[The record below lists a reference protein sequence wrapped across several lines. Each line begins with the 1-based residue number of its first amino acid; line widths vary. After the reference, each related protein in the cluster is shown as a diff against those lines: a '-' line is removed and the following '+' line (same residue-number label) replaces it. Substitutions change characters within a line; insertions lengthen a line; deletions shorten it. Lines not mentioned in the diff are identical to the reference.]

1 VTGRTTFRTC
11 AAVLGCAL
19 VGLVLAGPAAATSR
33 SFTIVNLSSHAL
45 ELETVKGLSYHFGF
59 EGRPRD
65 GERLM
70 PGGVHDWELQ
80 DGWTVGTLWTGVEVG
95 YRVVGEGAAF
105 RAQLW
110 LDGLYVN
117 SWCGMDYGSCTAGR
131 SRVEVRDPPGTVV
144 DVPPADQAQRLREL
158 CTNTSLA
165 QCSFTPVAR
174 AARYLPT
181 LVASRVVGNCDREDA
196 LETSVAADHT
206 VQATNSIGASADPGA
221 ATSFIFAKAKDAF
234 ERAYGPWLLERR
246 YSSTM
251 AIRVAPRHLGW
262 IAATLPVLRDT
273 GAFSLGLGET
283 TFTLR
288 GPYFD
293 TPDPSRVG
301 RLFAQ
306 DRPMTAEEE
315 AACTQASSTLLTR
328 SPSAVM
334 LHRSGTAGDDL
345 MEGKAES
352 NTLRGLRGDD
362 RLRGGHGHD
371 ALHGGRGH
379 DVLHGGPGRDALH
392 GGPGRDAL
400 HGGPG
405 RDALHG
411 GRGADRLTD
420 RSGATRVWTGTATG
434 AGTDVVDVRDGRG
447 DDVVRCGSS
456 RSRVIGDPGDR
467 VTGRCGTV
475 RLLPRQD
482 R

>member
-1 VTGRTTFRTC
+1 
-11 AAVLGCAL
+11 
-19 VGLVLAGPAAATSR
+19 
-33 SFTIVNLSSHAL
+33 
-45 ELETVKGLSYHFGF
+45 
-59 EGRPRD
+59 
-65 GERLM
+65 
-70 PGGVHDWELQ
+70 
-80 DGWTVGTLWTGVEVG
+80 
-95 YRVVGEGAAF
+95 VV
-105 RAQLW
+105 
-110 LDGLYVN
+110 
-117 SWCGMDYGSCTAGR
+117 
-131 SRVEVRDPPGTVV
+131 VRDPPGTVV
-144 DVPPADQAQRLREL
+144 DVPAAEQAQRLREL
-158 CTNTSLA
+158 CTSTSFA
-165 QCSFTPVAR
+165 QCGFTPDTR
-174 AARYLPT
+174 AATYLPT

-221 ATSFIFAKAKDAF
+221 ATNFIFAKARDAV
-234 ERAYGPWLLERR
+234 EQAYGAWLLERR

-251 AIRVAPRHLGW
+251 ALRVPPRHLGW
-262 IAATLPVLRDT
+262 VAATLPVLRDT
-273 GAFSLGLGET
+273 GTFALRLGET

-301 RLFAQ
+301 RLSVQ

-315 AACTQASSTLLTR
+315 SACAQTTSTLLTR
-328 SPSAVM
+328 APSAVT
-334 LHRSGTAGDDL
+334 LQRSGTAGDDQ
-345 MEGKAES
+345 MDGHSES
-352 NTLRGLRGDD
+352 NTLHGLLGDD

-371 ALHGGRGH
+371 ALHGGHGA

-434 AGTDVVDVRDGRG
+434 PGTDVVDVRDGRG
-447 DDVVRCGSS
+447 DDVVHCGSS
-456 RSRVIGDPGDR
+456 RSRVSGDPGDR

-475 RLLPRQD
+475 RLLRRQD